1 MNASEYAS
9 AQTDYVNEGIKRAQ
23 ALGNRGPARFDE
35 AGKLHQKFS
44 MPTGAPVFTSL
55 KSLLIRQRLN
65 CYVLS

>member
-35 AGKLHQKFS
+35 GVNCTQKFS
-44 MPTGAPVFTSL
+44 MPIGAPVFTSL
-55 KSLLIRQRLN
+55 KGLLIRQRLN
-65 CYVLS
+65 CYVMS